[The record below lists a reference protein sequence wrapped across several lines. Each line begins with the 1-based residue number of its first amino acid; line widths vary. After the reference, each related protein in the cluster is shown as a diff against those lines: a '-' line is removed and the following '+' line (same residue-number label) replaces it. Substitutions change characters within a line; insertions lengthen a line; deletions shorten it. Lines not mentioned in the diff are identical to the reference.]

1 MEQLNAERV
10 GMEPL
15 KPCDVFDLIRGTST
29 GGLIAI
35 MLGRLEMDIDEC
47 LKAYNHLMTF
57 IFSEKINNL
66 PVGWSGNIQA
76 QYDSRRLKSAIED
89 VIIQAGASLNDLM
102 KDGITR
108 KCRAFVLCEAALATA
123 AGTGF
128 FEPVMIDDQQ
138 YVDGAFSA
146 NNPIEEVEGGGH

>member
-1 MEQLNAERV
+1 
-10 GMEPL
+10 
-15 KPCDVFDLIRGTST
+15 
-29 GGLIAI
+29 

-76 QYDSRRLKSAIED
+76 KYDSRRLKSAIED

-108 KCRAFVLCEAALATA
+108 KCRAFVCATA
-123 AGTGF
+123 KENTCAAIRLQK
-128 FEPVMIDDQQ
+128 MMLSRQQ
-138 YVDGAFSA
+138 YARQPLQQLREQVSL
-146 NNPIEEVEGGGH
+146 NR